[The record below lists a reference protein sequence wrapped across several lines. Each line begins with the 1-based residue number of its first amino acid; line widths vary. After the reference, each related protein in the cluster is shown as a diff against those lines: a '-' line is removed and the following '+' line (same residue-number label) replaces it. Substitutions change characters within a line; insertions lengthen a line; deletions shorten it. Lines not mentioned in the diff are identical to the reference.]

1 MLKEILGGVFAIGVL
16 SATATTATEYRFV
29 DIAAAMYTKGER
41 VLEGAEWGGRWE
53 FRQPGHPYDGSTP
66 GAVAVTKAAVANFAN
81 GTTADVTLGGFA
93 RTASGAEGWFYPLV
107 GGQIDKC
114 DSVTMDSLTYYPGEV
129 ACHPFNMIGEGFL
142 ISFTPDR
149 DCDFTLAGSVRQ
161 ANPEDNPAR
170 DGIFVWTYDW
180 NGRMENLNFIE
191 DNERHTLAYGPAAM
205 RKGETFVVRLDKL
218 ANYYCDATAFKLNF
232 TVGVKTIPRREF
244 KADANLS
251 QLVCAAIKDASATG
265 TVANLVD
272 AGDFVWSFGYNGFE
286 QPAEYPENLAQTG
299 VGSIFGVQTTS
310 QGFSDL
316 PILGA
321 SIADTDIY
329 PYNGNS
335 YMKPVHPGELYFHPG
350 YAKGVVVRL
359 KVKDDAVC
367 ANRVL
372 RVKLTDL
379 NPIWGGKTASEHPAC
394 RAWSNSTSAYV
405 TDRISWGE
413 AMRVYV
419 NGVKRYEGAM
429 RDGTNANANITDII
443 ADLASFDITDIK
455 AGDEIELRFRALHDY
470 QGKGVDC
477 DATSVALEWGRFY
490 RKGIAVIVR

>member
-1 MLKEILGGVFAIGVL
+1 MLARTLCGIFAVIAL
-16 SATATTATEYRFV
+16 STSATEYRLV
-29 DIAAAMYTKGER
+29 DIVAAMYEKGER
-41 VLEGAEWGGRWE
+41 VLEGPEWGGRWE

-114 DSVTMDSLTYYPGEV
+114 DSVTLDSLTYYPGEV
-129 ACHPFNMIGEGFL
+129 ACHPFNMIGEGLF

-149 DCDFTLAGSVRQ
+149 ACDFTLAGSVRMP
-161 ANPEDNPAR
+161 NPEDNPAR

-191 DNERHTLAYGPAAM
+191 DNEPHALAYGPAAM

-218 ANYYCDATAFKLNF
+218 RTYYCDATAFKLNF
-232 TVGVKTIPRREF
+232 TVGAKTIPRLEF

-251 QLVCAAIKDASATG
+251 QLVCAAIKDASASG

-272 AGDFVWSFGYNGFE
+272 AGDFVWSFGYNEFE
-286 QPAEYPENLAQTG
+286 QPAEYPKNLAQTG

-329 PYNGNS
+329 PHAGNS

-350 YAKGVVVRL
+350 SAKGVVVRL

-379 NPIWGGKTASEHPAC
+379 NPIWGGKTADEHPAC
-394 RAWSNSTSAYV
+394 RPWSDSVGIYPERE
-405 TDRISWGE
+405 RISWGE

-419 NGVKRYEGAM
+419 NGVMRYEGAM
-429 RDGTNANANITDII
+429 RDGTNANANIKDII

-470 QGKGVDC
+470 QGEGLDC
-477 DATSVALEWGRFY
+477 DATSVALEWGRY